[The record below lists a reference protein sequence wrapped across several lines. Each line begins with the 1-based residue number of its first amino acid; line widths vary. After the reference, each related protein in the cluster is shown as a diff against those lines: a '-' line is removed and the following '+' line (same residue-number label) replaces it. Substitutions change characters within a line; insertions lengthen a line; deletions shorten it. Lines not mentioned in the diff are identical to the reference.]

1 MLNHKNVNFL
11 QIDKILIIILKEN
24 LRLKNKK
31 IVLVIAAIVVVI
43 ISAVSIY
50 SLKSDHKTAPQ
61 WIVSGP
67 FAISK
72 SQYKLGE
79 NVFLTV
85 NGLKPSEAGNI
96 TIARP
101 SGDIYLRIPFNGTLK
116 EGFNQYFKPDLKKAL
131 DITNKDELVGKW
143 YVVFDGVNYPPLGF
157 EITNEFLPGMEQ
169 YYNATITNSTS

>member
-1 MLNHKNVNFL
+1 MNKKKRV
-11 QIDKILIIILKEN
+11 IAGIVIVIAIIVTAGLIIQKPHNETKL
-24 LRLKNKK
+24 
-31 IVLVIAAIVVVI
+31 
-43 ISAVSIY
+43 
-50 SLKSDHKTAPQ
+50 Q

-101 SGDIYLRIPFNGTLK
+101 SGDIFLRIPFNGTLK

-157 EITNEFLPGMEQ
+157 EITNEFLPGEEQ